1 MKFCKPR
8 VCEYSRLSG
17 ALTTTSLVSYED
29 VVEVHGEQF
38 AKQWLEF
45 IKNKPTH
52 TLEGKKYYYYVDY
65 KHFAIAT
72 DMYINCA

>member
-8 VCEYSRLSG
+8 ACEYNGLNG
-17 ALTTTSLVSYED
+17 VLTTTSYVSYED
-29 VVEVHGEQF
+29 VLEFHGELF

-45 IKNKPTH
+45 IKNKPTLK
-52 TLEGKKYYYYVDY
+52 LEGNNYYYYVDY

-72 DMYINCA
+72 DMYVNCA

>member
-8 VCEYSRLSG
+8 VCEYSGLSG
-17 ALTTTSLVSYED
+17 ALTTTNYVTKED
-29 VVEVHGEQF
+29 IISFHGKIFADQF
-38 AKQWLEF
+38 LKF
-45 IKNKPTH
+45 TKNKPTFI
-52 TLEGKKYYYYVDY
+52 LEGNNHYYYVDY